1 MVTSNDS
8 EQMVDVI
15 KCCIGI
21 LFMFNNLINI
31 ALIAVKIKKNRKMR

>member
-1 MVTSNDS
+1 METSNDS
-8 EQMVDVI
+8 ELIVGVI

-31 ALIAVKIKKNRKMR
+31 ALIAVKIKENS